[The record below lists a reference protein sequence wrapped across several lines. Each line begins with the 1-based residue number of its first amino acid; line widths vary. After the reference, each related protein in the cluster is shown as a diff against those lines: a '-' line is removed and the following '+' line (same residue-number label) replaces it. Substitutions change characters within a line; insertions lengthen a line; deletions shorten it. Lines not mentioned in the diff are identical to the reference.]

1 MFRRACVCVDS
12 YRAYSSRLLVAIVVV
27 FISMIEIKGGGNNY

>member
-12 YRAYSSRLLVAIVVV
+12 YRAYSSRLLAIVVV
-27 FISMIEIKGGGNNY
+27 FISIEIKGGGNNY